1 MAKQNRPQLNKNLKG
16 VEEIARL
23 MDAKFKVP
31 GTNFRFGL
39 DPILGLLPV
48 VGDATSLAISG
59 GLVLYMIK
67 YGASRK
73 VAIMMLINIL
83 LDATIG
89 SIPVLG
95 AIFDFFFKA
104 NTRNIKLLKEHYE
117 EGKHSGG
124 AMGVLITVAIVVLIV
139 VGLII
144 WGLYELTAWALD
156 AMTLG

>member
-117 EGKHSGG
+117 EGKHTGG
-124 AMGVLITVAIVVLIV
+124 ATGVLITVAIVVLVV